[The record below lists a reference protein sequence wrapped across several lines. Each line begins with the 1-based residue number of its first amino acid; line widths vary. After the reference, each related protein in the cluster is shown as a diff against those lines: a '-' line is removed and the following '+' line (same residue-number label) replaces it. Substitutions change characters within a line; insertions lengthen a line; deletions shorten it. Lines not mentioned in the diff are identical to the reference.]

1 MDLAKNVIAFGGG
14 MSSSVHADK
23 KQNNILILWKGPIA
37 GLDNT
42 TLNAEKDSS
51 IDLTK
56 HNKKYFLSLHDN
68 IAHIYVFVND
78 FEVHQ
83 FKAKDY
89 KITATLS
96 CLFKSIYL

>member
-14 MSSSVHADK
+14 MIILVEIWG
-23 KQNNILILWKGPIA
+23 ILILWKGPIA

-56 HNKKYFLSLHDN
+56 HNKKYFLSLHDD